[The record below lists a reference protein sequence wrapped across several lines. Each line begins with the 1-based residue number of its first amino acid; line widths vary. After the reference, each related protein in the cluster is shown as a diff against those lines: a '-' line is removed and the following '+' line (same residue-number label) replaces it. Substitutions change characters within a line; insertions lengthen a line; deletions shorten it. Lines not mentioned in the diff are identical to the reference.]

1 MFRTT
6 LAFALVCSASAVHPG
21 ATASPA
27 EPGLRPTRPHGK
39 PVATSTSYKR
49 GEHLQAD
56 ARVFPTC
63 TIVVAEYGSPRD
75 VALVRQWAPSGCLV
89 HVYSKSG
96 RGACSQ
102 LGPNGP
108 TFVCEELPNVGRE
121 LGTYLLYVSRH
132 YASLPD
138 RLHFVP
144 APLNELKYHRG
155 GMLQAFIKATGHP
168 FLCVQTGVHMPV
180 AVGYAPGG
188 HRLHSSSVAHGGGGG
203 GSGGGGAA
211 AGGEASS
218 MDATEGAVERPDT
231 FQPPSRRAWTFDD
244 PRGCYANTGSGVP
257 CLEFELP
264 LYNGQRLAR
273 TVYPLRAFVE
283 QHLGPWVSPEDLAS
297 SVVCLHG
304 VFSTTRRNLLA
315 YPRHVY
321 DSLRN
326 QTDVADASEAVHM
339 LERLAQVVFGAA
351 TIRGGRVMTVRNTA
365 RYKRLT
371 S

>member
-1 MFRTT
+1 M
-6 LAFALVCSASAVHPG
+6 
-21 ATASPA
+21 
-27 EPGLRPTRPHGK
+27 
-39 PVATSTSYKR
+39 
-49 GEHLQAD
+49 
-56 ARVFPTC
+56 
-63 TIVVAEYGSPRD
+63 
-75 VALVRQWAPSGCLV
+75 
-89 HVYSKSG
+89 
-96 RGACSQ
+96 
-102 LGPNGP
+102 
-108 TFVCEELPNVGRE
+108 GRE

-188 HRLHSSSVAHGGGGG
+188 HRLHSSSVAHGGARGG

-351 TIRGGRVMTVRNTA
+351 TIRGGRVITVRNTP
-365 RYKRLT
+365 R
-371 S
+371 